1 MKKAIYLLG
10 AILFLF
16 VACKKESEVK
26 SEFDIL
32 KAAKLP
38 IPMKVSF
45 TTIHDLT
52 SPMVTCMPT
61 DIPVILPGKEWLK
74 GEATHLGTIDESKS
88 YAKTSECSLTDP
100 THLKELFSG
109 KITTPNGDYFNF
121 TGWAI
126 IDLTNVATS
135 MSATVTGEI
144 TVTNGTGRFEGVKG
158 TITMTEGTLD
168 FKTGSMDWE
177 GEGYLIYE

>member
-16 VACKKESEVK
+16 TACKKEPEAQ

-32 KAAKLP
+32 KAAKVP

-52 SPMVTCMPT
+52 YPMVTCTPTSMPIT
-61 DIPVILPGKEWLK
+61 LPGKEWLK
-74 GEATHLGTIDESKS
+74 GEATHLGTVDESKS
-88 YAKTSECSLTDP
+88 YAITSECNLIDP

-109 KITTPNGDYFNF
+109 KITAPNGDYFNF
-121 TGWAI
+121 TGWGI

-144 TVTNGTGRFEGVKG
+144 TANDGTGRFEGVKG
-158 TITMTEGTLD
+158 RITMTEGTLD